1 MAAIRPE
8 EGTNLRNSHPNQ
20 VIAVCGRTG
29 ETTNADDYQYIAG
42 VDVSTAQNLPNG
54 MVVRVVPARR
64 YAVFAHRGPLD
75 TLPDTFKYI
84 YEVWLPQPGHQFADW
99 PELEV
104 YGEAFRDDSSESEMT
119 RWVPIRS
126 AAAYRFC
133 SISRNMSDRP
143 ARH

>member
-1 MAAIRPE
+1 MRYYGDNQHNEISESWQQFDRKKDQVSGAV
-8 EGTNLRNSHPNQ
+8 NPNQ

-29 ETTNADDYQYIAG
+29 ETTNADDYEYVAG
-42 VDVSTAQNLPNG
+42 VEVPRAENIPDG

-84 YEVWLPQPGHQFADW
+84 YEVWLPRLGHQFADW

-104 YGEAFRDDSSESEMT
+104 YGEAFRDGSPDLAMT
-119 RWVPIRS
+119 IWVPVR
-126 AAAYRFC
+126 
-133 SISRNMSDRP
+133 
-143 ARH
+143 